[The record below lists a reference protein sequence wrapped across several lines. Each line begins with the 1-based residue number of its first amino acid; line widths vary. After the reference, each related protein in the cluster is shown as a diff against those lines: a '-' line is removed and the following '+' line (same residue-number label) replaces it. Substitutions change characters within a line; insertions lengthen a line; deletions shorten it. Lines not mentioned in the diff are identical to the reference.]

1 MTVHYE
7 RHPELRLTALEGEG
21 VALHLGAR
29 RYFTV
34 SETGLTILE
43 ALRTPQTAEDLVAQL
58 LVAYEVT
65 PEHARASVDA
75 FLSRCH
81 DAALVRVVDA

>member
-1 MTVHYE
+1 VTVHYE

-43 ALRTPQTAEDLVAQL
+43 ALRSPQTPEALVDHLLAQ
-58 LVAYEVT
+58 YDVT

-75 FLSRCH
+75 FLARCH
-81 DAALVRVVDA
+81 ESALIRVVDA